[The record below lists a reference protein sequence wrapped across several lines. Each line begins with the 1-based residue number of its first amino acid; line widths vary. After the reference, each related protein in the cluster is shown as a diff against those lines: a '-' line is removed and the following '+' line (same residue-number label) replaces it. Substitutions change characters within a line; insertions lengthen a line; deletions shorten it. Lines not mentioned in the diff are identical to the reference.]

1 MVHLLWPCL
10 LCYYP
15 YDSTYYG
22 SIYYGS
28 TYYGST
34 YYGSTYYGASEYSH
48 MPHAR
53 ATAAALSPVEA

>member
-1 MVHLLWPCL
+1 MVYLLWLCL

-15 YDSTYYG
+15 YG
-22 SIYYGS
+22 SAYYGS
-28 TYYGST
+28 TYYGSI